1 MTAIPTEKI
10 ERLEEM
16 TTESL
21 EKARTAVNKTLD
33 AANQKIADAAEKLRE
48 TAEADGEEA
57 GMLHKVKDV
66 AREKGVLLQNKA
78 RESYGQVKGTAS
90 DLGARAKL
98 FVRENPVTST
108 AVAMGLVLVTGLAIR
123 QARS

>member
-10 ERLEEM
+10 ERIEEM
-16 TTESL
+16 TTESI
-21 EKARTAVNKTLD
+21 EKARAAVNKTLD
-33 AANQKIADAAEKLRE
+33 TANQKIADAAEKLRE
-48 TAEADGEEA
+48 TTDPDGEEA

-66 AREKGVLLQNKA
+66 AREKKVLLQEKA
-78 RESYGQVKGTAS
+78 RDTYGQMKGTAS
-90 DLGARAKL
+90 DLGTRAKL
-98 FVRENPVTST
+98 FVRKNPVAST